1 MANKQISMTQVRRI
15 VQLKSEGFSKLKISQ
30 KLGIH
35 RKTLNEYLFKLE
47 LTGKSYQD
55 LLEYNE
61 TELASIVYNTKNTH
75 QPDSRLNDLQSRFAS
90 YVEELKDTGVTRLIL
105 FYYSNFCWPKFGEVY
120 NTISFFAIFELRVLI
135 TTT

>member
-35 RKTLNEYLFKLE
+35 RKTLNKYLFKLE
-47 LTGKSYQD
+47 LTGKSYQY

-75 QPDSRLNDLQSRFAS
+75 QPDSRLNEFQSRFAS

-105 FYYSNFCWPKFGEVY
+105 REEYKMTNCAYSCHSGH
-120 NTISFFAIFELRVLI
+120 LVLI
-135 TTT
+135 